1 MVERTLNFNDVF
13 ASLADETR
21 RNILALVSKQALTI
35 SQIADN
41 YKLTYGAISKH
52 ILVLEKAKLVIKKRK
67 GKEQLVQIAPQA
79 MSEAEEYLRNLSLA
93 WEERFNALE
102 NYLVNNK
109 ET

>member
-21 RNILALVSKQALTI
+21 RDILALVSKQALTI

-41 YKLTYGAISKH
+41 NKLTYGAISKH
-52 ILVLEKAKLVIKKRK
+52 ILVLEKAKLVIKKRR

-93 WEERFNALE
+93 WEERFDALE

>member
-41 YKLTYGAISKH
+41 NKLTYGAISKH
-52 ILVLEKAKLVIKKRK
+52 ILVLEKAKLVMKKRR

-79 MSEAEEYLRNLSLA
+79 MGEAEEYLRNLSLA
-93 WEERFNALE
+93 WEERFDALE

>member
-1 MVERTLNFNDVF
+1 MVERTLNFDDVF

-41 YKLTYGAISKH
+41 NKLTYGAISKH
-52 ILVLEKAKLVIKKRK
+52 ILVLEKAKLVIKKRR

-93 WEERFNALE
+93 WEERFDALE